1 FATVFCASPYA
12 MAILDVEGR
21 ALRFNEKFERL
32 LCCQRSDGQG
42 APVFD
47 LGIAADPVDHAELQA
62 ALGRHQA
69 IRDLA
74 VYVQPRSGSARDCLL
89 SAEPIRIE
97 NEPHFVAVLRD
108 VTEQLEAEHVRVEL
122 EAQLRQAQKLEAL
135 GTLAGGIAHDFNNVL
150 AAVVAYAD

>member
-1 FATVFCASPYA
+1 MCPPDDTHDSAANATSASDPDVPARDESRSGEERSSETFATVFCASPYA
-12 MAILDVEGR
+12 MVILDVEGR

-32 LCCQRSDGQG
+32 LCCQRSDGEG

-47 LGIAADPVDHAELQA
+47 LGIAADPVDRAELQV

-97 NEPHFVAVLRD
+97 NEP
-108 VTEQLEAEHVRVEL
+108 
-122 EAQLRQAQKLEAL
+122 
-135 GTLAGGIAHDFNNVL
+135 
-150 AAVVAYAD
+150 